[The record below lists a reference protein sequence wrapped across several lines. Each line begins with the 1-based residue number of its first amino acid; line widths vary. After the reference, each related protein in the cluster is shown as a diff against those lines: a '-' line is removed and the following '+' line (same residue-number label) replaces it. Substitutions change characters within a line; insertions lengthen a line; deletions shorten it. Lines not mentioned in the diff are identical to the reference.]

1 MDYLVITILGVIA
14 FLGWV
19 FAYLLHGELS
29 QKDEFIQELIQE
41 NAQLASSLLR
51 KETKECMTKRKTRKK
66 SQTTSH
72 PQ

>member
-1 MDYLVITILGVIA
+1 MEIGLAVFFFITTICACLT
-14 FLGWV
+14 
-19 FAYLLHGELS
+19 AYLIYGEL
-29 QKDEFIQELIQE
+29 QVKLEFIEELIQE